1 IAVQLGPINNDT
13 LADVAILS
21 ANGTLTTAL
30 NDGAGSWYH
39 VQTVSPGAGPANGLV
54 LGGFDSGHP
63 FDDLAVQGPNA
74 ITVFRGDGTGNFTAA
89 QTLTPDSP
97 GNLAPAG
104 GGAVQ
109 MAQALLGDGLTPD
122 LITVS
127 PGTNEVLV
135 YHGKGDGTFTGPDRY
150 ASGAS
155 QP

>member
-1 IAVQLGPINNDT
+1 WLSLEALEDRFCPSISSPPNQLLPTGTQPIAVQFGPLNNDT

-21 ANGTLTTAL
+21 AGGYLTTAL

-39 VQTVSPGAGPANGLV
+39 VQTVSLGVGSANGLV

-63 FDDLAVQGPNA
+63 FDDLAVQGGNA

-104 GGAVQ
+104 GGTVQ
-109 MAQALLGDGLTPD
+109 MAQAL
-122 LITVS
+122 
-127 PGTNEVLV
+127 
-135 YHGKGDGTFTGPDRY
+135 
-150 ASGAS
+150 
-155 QP
+155 